1 MLIMMN
7 EIETTEKYVMKTYN
21 RFPLCFEKGTGAWLW
36 DSKGKKYLDAMAG
49 VAVVNMG
56 HSHPKITEAIQGE
69 AGKLIHVSNW
79 YYNEKQGALA
89 KKLAG
94 IAPHGMARVF
104 FCNSGAEANEAA
116 IKLARKSTG
125 KKGIIACAG
134 AFHGRTVGSLSLTW
148 KKDYKEPFEP
158 LMPGVSHVPF
168 GDADAIRK
176 AISQDTAAVWLEPVQ
191 GEGGVII
198 PPAGYLKEVREIC
211 DSKGVLLVADEVQ
224 TGIGRTGKMFASGHE
239 GVAPDIMCLAKA
251 LANGLPIGAVLANE
265 EVSQAFSYGTHGS
278 TFAGGPLVCAAGLA
292 TLDALEKEKAVSN
305 SQTVGAYLLD
315 NLKSLLAGNPA
326 VKDIRGKGL
335 LIGVELDE
343 SKAKARAICEKMI
356 SKGVL
361 ATPVSHNA
369 IRLTPPLIIKMEEA
383 EMVAETLAFALK

>member
-1 MLIMMN
+1 MN

-21 RFPLCFEKGTGAWLW
+21 RFPICFEKGKGVWLY
-36 DSKGKKYLDAMAG
+36 DTSGKKYLDAVAG

-56 HSHPKITEAIQGE
+56 HSHPKITKAIQDE

-89 KKLAG
+89 KRLVG
-94 IAPHGMARVF
+94 IAPHGMAKVF

-125 KKGIIACAG
+125 KKGIIACSG

-148 KKDYKEPFEP
+148 KKDYRAPFEP

-168 GDADAIRK
+168 GDAGAIRK
-176 AISQDTAAVWLEPVQ
+176 AISPDTAAVWIEPVQ

-198 PPAGYLKEVREIC
+198 PQDGYLKEVREIC

-239 GVAPDIMCLAKA
+239 NVTPDIMCLAKA
-251 LANGLPIGAVLANE
+251 LANGLPIGAVLATE
-265 EVSQAFSYGTHGS
+265 EVSQAF
-278 TFAGGPLVCAAGLA
+278 
-292 TLDALEKEKAVSN
+292 
-305 SQTVGAYLLD
+305 
-315 NLKSLLAGNPA
+315 
-326 VKDIRGKGL
+326 
-335 LIGVELDE
+335 
-343 SKAKARAICEKMI
+343 
-356 SKGVL
+356 
-361 ATPVSHNA
+361 
-369 IRLTPPLIIKMEEA
+369 
-383 EMVAETLAFALK
+383 